1 MHSFHIKK
9 GDEAVVIAG
18 ADKGK
23 RGRVIA
29 VLGKKQRCIIE
40 GARMIKKHMRKSQQ
54 YPNGQIVERE
64 GSLHISN
71 VRLNRQ
77 LLLSSKSCAK
87 ALARQRRSTRNPEVQ
102 SVRSITLIG
111 RHGRRLRRFQN
122 QSRCSPSQERT
133 EIPL

>member
-1 MHSFHIKK
+1 MHSFHVKK

-29 VLGKKQRCIIE
+29 VLGKKQRVIIE

-64 GSLHISN
+64 GEIHISN
-71 VRLNRQ
+71 VMKAEDFDTRA
-77 LLLSSKSCAK
+77 AK
-87 ALARQRRSTRNPEVQ
+87 
-102 SVRSITLIG
+102 
-111 RHGRRLRRFQN
+111 HGAAAPAQA
-122 QSRCSPSQERT
+122 
-133 EIPL
+133 